1 MTRNPKCNR
10 LASSSKDGTIRIW
23 DTVTRHTS
31 ITMSQHISAV
41 TCIRWGGDGLLYS
54 SSRDKTIKIWDTTQ
68 VPTIYY
74 LEIINITDIFF
85 LFILTNSLLFI
96 KGKAYKN
103 VGRSRS
109 LGKYYSIKYRFCVK
123 NRFFWLHRKNSKR
136 WKSRHVYK
144 YPSIYLSIHLFVY
157 MFVDDS
163 NIFIFLNIVLINY

>member
-41 TCIRWGGDGLLYS
+41 TCIRWDGDGLLYS
-54 SSRDKTIKIWDTTQ
+54 FSRDKTIKIWDTTQ

-85 LFILTNSLLFI
+85 FIHS
-96 KGKAYKN
+96 Y
-103 VGRSRS
+103 
-109 LGKYYSIKYRFCVK
+109 
-123 NRFFWLHRKNSKR
+123 
-136 WKSRHVYK
+136 
-144 YPSIYLSIHLFVY
+144 
-157 MFVDDS
+157 
-163 NIFIFLNIVLINY
+163 

>member
-54 SSRDKTIKIWDTTQ
+54 FSRDKTIKIWDTTQ

-85 LFILTNSLLFI
+85 LSILTNLL
-96 KGKAYKN
+96 KGKLIRTLEGHGHWVNTIALSTDF
-103 VGRSRS
+103 VLRTGFFDHTGRIPKDENQGMFINIRQ
-109 LGKYYSIKYRFCVK
+109 F
-123 NRFFWLHRKNSKR
+123 
-136 WKSRHVYK
+136 
-144 YPSIYLSIHLFVY
+144 IYLSIYLY

>member
-96 KGKAYKN
+96 KGKACKN
-103 VGRSRS
+103 VGRYGHWVNTIALSTDFVLRT
-109 LGKYYSIKYRFCVK
+109 G
-123 NRFFWLHRKNSKR
+123 FFDHTGRIPKDENQGMFINIR
-136 WKSRHVYK
+136 QF
-144 YPSIYLSIHLFVY
+144 IYLSIYLCICLLMIATFLF
-157 MFVDDS
+157 
-163 NIFIFLNIVLINY
+163 FLTLFL

>member
-96 KGKAYKN
+96 KGKACKN

-123 NRFFWLHRKNSKR
+123 NRFF
-136 WKSRHVYK
+136 
-144 YPSIYLSIHLFVY
+144 
-157 MFVDDS
+157 
-163 NIFIFLNIVLINY
+163 

>member
-10 LASSSKDGTIRIW
+10 LASSS
-23 DTVTRHTS
+23 S

-85 LFILTNSLLFI
+85 YSFLLILYYLL
-96 KGKAYKN
+96 KGKLIRTLEGHGHWVNTIALSTDF
-103 VGRSRS
+103 VLRTGFFDHTGRIPKDENQGMFINIRQ
-109 LGKYYSIKYRFCVK
+109 F
-123 NRFFWLHRKNSKR
+123 
-136 WKSRHVYK
+136 
-144 YPSIYLSIHLFVY
+144 IYLSIYLCICLLTIATFLF
-157 MFVDDS
+157 
-163 NIFIFLNIVLINY
+163 FLTLFL

>member
-54 SSRDKTIKIWDTTQ
+54 SSCDKIIKIWDTTQ

-85 LFILTNSLLFI
+85 YSFLLILYYLL
-96 KGKAYKN
+96 KGKLIRTLEGHGHWVN
-103 VGRSRS
+103 T
-109 LGKYYSIKYRFCVK
+109 ICIEYRFCVK
-123 NRFFWLHRKNSKR
+123 NRFF
-136 WKSRHVYK
+136 
-144 YPSIYLSIHLFVY
+144 
-157 MFVDDS
+157 
-163 NIFIFLNIVLINY
+163 